1 MADALFS
8 ACYISRVIV
17 CKTADN
23 SFSELRVTRAY
34 IRLFLV
40 PEGKDGTRT
49 VSLARIG
56 NYEVR
61 FVELS
66 QTSAAHEPPL
76 WMELYAHDE
85 QLVIDSC
92 SFHELEEAV
101 AAADHLVSQAK
112 SLNEISRR

>member
-1 MADALFS
+1 
-8 ACYISRVIV
+8 V
-17 CKTADN
+17 CKTSSN
-23 SFSELRVTRAY
+23 GFTELRVTRAY

-40 PEGKDGTRT
+40 PEDRYGART

-61 FVELS
+61 FVEMS
-66 QTSAAHEPPL
+66 KTDSTDKPPL

-85 QLVIDSC
+85 HLVIDSC

-101 AAADHLVSQAK
+101 AAAEHLISRAEC
-112 SLNEISRR
+112 LNEQSQR

>member
-1 MADALFS
+1 
-8 ACYISRVIV
+8 V
-17 CKTADN
+17 CKVLGN
-23 SFSELRVTRAY
+23 KFSELRVMRAY

-40 PEGKDGTRT
+40 PEGKDGART

-66 QTSAAHEPPL
+66 RTSSPDKPPL

-85 QLVIDSC
+85 KLVVDSC

-101 AAADHLVSQAK
+101 VAAEHLILQA
-112 SLNEISRR
+112 SCLTELTRDQGNEMPCP

>member
-1 MADALFS
+1 MTS
-8 ACYISRVIV
+8 VH
-17 CKTADN
+17 K
-23 SFSELRVTRAY
+23 FSELRVTRAY

-40 PEGKDGTRT
+40 PEGKDGART

-66 QTSAAHEPPL
+66 QTGFSDEPPL
-76 WMELYAHDE
+76 WMELYAHDV
-85 QLVIDSC
+85 QLVVDSC

-101 AAADHLVSQAK
+101 IAADHLIAQAK
-112 SLNEISRR
+112 SLNEQSRRYERGACC